1 MFWLLLI
8 YYIHS
13 IGTCILTVL
22 YPFYFIEEK
31 MLLYV
36 WGMRNLDLYHTLV
49 EGSDNLWLIIATKN
63 KKKMTTSLK
72 TTNTLRLIWCLL
84 SSNYQFPFWMRSCP
98 TPIWLSFWDNQIKF
112 LITLHVGTT
121 TLHVGTTVHVIILYI
136 ATARVY
142 VGTTNSFSLL

>member
-8 YYIHS
+8 ITYTASVHVYTVYI
-13 IGTCILTVL
+13 
-22 YPFYFIEEK
+22 PFFIEEK

-36 WGMRNLDLYHTLV
+36 WGMGNLDLYHTLV

-63 KKKMTTSLK
+63 KKKKWQHLLMTHKHSEAHLVS
-72 TTNTLRLIWCLL
+72 L

-121 TLHVGTTVHVIILYI
+121 ILHVGTTVHVIILHI
-136 ATARVY
+136 ATTRVY
-142 VGTTNSFSLL
+142 VGTTNSSSLL

>member
-1 MFWLLLI
+1 MIIVNLLHTQHR
-8 YYIHS
+8 YMYIQY
-13 IGTCILTVL
+13 I

-36 WGMRNLDLYHTLV
+36 WGMGNLDLYHTLV

-63 KKKMTTSLK
+63 KKKWQHLLMTHKHSEAHLVS
-72 TTNTLRLIWCLL
+72 L

-121 TLHVGTTVHVIILYI
+121 ILHVGTTVHSCNCTLYSH
-136 ATARVY
+136 Y
-142 VGTTNSFSLL
+142 NSLCGYY

>member
-8 YYIHS
+8 ITYAASVHVYTVYI
-13 IGTCILTVL
+13 
-22 YPFYFIEEK
+22 PFLFEFIEEK

-36 WGMRNLDLYHTLV
+36 WGMGNLDLYHTLL

-63 KKKMTTSLK
+63 NKKMTTSL
-72 TTNTLRLIWCLL
+72 NDPQTLWGSFGVTVKQLSIPLL
-84 SSNYQFPFWMRSCP
+84 DEELP

-121 TLHVGTTVHVIILYI
+121 ILHVGTTVQSCNCTLYSH
-136 ATARVY
+136 Y
-142 VGTTNSFSLL
+142 NSLCGYF

>member
-8 YYIHS
+8 ITYTALVHVYTVYI
-13 IGTCILTVL
+13 
-22 YPFYFIEEK
+22 PFFIEEK

-36 WGMRNLDLYHTLV
+36 WGMGNLDLYHTLV

-63 KKKMTTSLK
+63 KKKKWQHLLMTHKHSEAHLVS
-72 TTNTLRLIWCLL
+72 L

-98 TPIWLSFWDNQIKF
+98 TPIWLSFWDNLIKF

-121 TLHVGTTVHVIILYI
+121 ILHVGTTVQSCNCTLYSH
-136 ATARVY
+136 Y
-142 VGTTNSFSLL
+142 NSLCGYY

>member
-1 MFWLLLI
+1 MYIQYI
-8 YYIHS
+8 Y
-13 IGTCILTVL
+13 L
-22 YPFYFIEEK
+22 FYFIEEK

-36 WGMRNLDLYHTLV
+36 WGMGNLDLYHTLV

-63 KKKMTTSLK
+63 KKKWQHLLMTHKHSEAHLVS
-72 TTNTLRLIWCLL
+72 L

-121 TLHVGTTVHVIILYI
+121 ILHVGTTVQSCNCTLYI
-136 ATARVY
+136 ATTTVY
-142 VGTTNSFSLL
+142 VGTTNSSSLL